1 MEGMNAN
8 APAPPRLAE
17 VIDLFT
23 SADEDMRLELLL
35 DFSKK
40 LPPIPDRLI
49 EQRDAG
55 MNRVPECMTPVF
67 LWIEGDPDAVRIHVD
82 VAEEAPTVKGIMGVI
97 VSTFDGATAEELQ
110 EIPLDLL
117 HRLGLGQ
124 KIRMTRAMGVSAIIN
139 RVRRAALE
147 KQQSG

>member
-1 MEGMNAN
+1 MNAN